1 MTESVPICAC
11 LIDWGVEVNIQV
23 QSGNYGSGLVA
34 AAFRGR
40 KEVVQLFLKSRAEV
54 NIRVQSGDYSS
65 RLVAAAFGIR
75 GD

>member
-1 MTESVPICAC
+1 M
-11 LIDWGVEVNIQV
+11 LQ
-23 QSGNYGSGLVA
+23 VA
-34 AAFRGR
+34 AAFRSR